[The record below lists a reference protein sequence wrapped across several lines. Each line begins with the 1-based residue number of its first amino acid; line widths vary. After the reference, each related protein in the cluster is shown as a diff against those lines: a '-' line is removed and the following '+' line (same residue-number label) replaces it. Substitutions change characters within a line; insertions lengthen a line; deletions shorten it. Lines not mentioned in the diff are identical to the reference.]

1 MKGFSI
7 HSTIT
12 AARHLRLSPEYK
24 EVRVLDLE
32 SVLIKKLS
40 VWLKSYFLIKQA
52 NIEKALSFN

>member
-12 AARHLRLSPEYK
+12 AAWHLRLSPQYK

-40 VWLKSYFLIKQA
+40 VD
-52 NIEKALSFN
+52 

>member
-12 AARHLRLSPEYK
+12 AAWHLTLSPEYK

-40 VWLKSYFLIKQA
+40 V
-52 NIEKALSFN
+52 